1 MINVWRFFLQ
11 TLSVSAVALVLLII
25 KRLFQDK
32 ISPNVQYALWLV
44 LALRIVLPVG
54 AGVHI
59 LIRQKICSGVSCGR
73 CTGATR
79 FCGMS

>member
-1 MINVWRFFLQ
+1 MINVLGFFLQ
-11 TLSVSAVALVLLII
+11 TLSVSAVARVLLII

-54 AGVHI
+54 AGVLVGI
-59 LIRQKICSGVSCGR
+59 IYLEGSLREC
-73 CTGATR
+73 A
-79 FCGMS
+79 